1 MTEKLQLTIN
11 GTAVE
16 AKLLFD
22 RPLENN
28 HEKWGKSYGFK
39 LTILND
45 TEDAKKG
52 DERILFLNEK
62 SPATSQLLA
71 LGKDQVF
78 TIQKKQGRDDEYAN
92 YIVTTPEGQE
102 PKGQAPAPAK
112 TSQTTAPA
120 ATGSAPALVPVGFDP
135 VAALAKATDGA
146 YKAAEQTVKAMA
158 AEGASEEEV
167 RALVDSPAWLAT
179 ATDKLYDY
187 LLMKARS

>member
-11 GTAVE
+11 GTPVE

-22 RPLENN
+22 RPLEND
-28 HEKWGKSYGFK
+28 HPSWGKSYGFK

-45 TEDAKKG
+45 TEDAKTG

-62 SPATSQLLA
+62 SPAASQLLA

-78 TIQKKQGRDDEYAN
+78 TIQKKQAKNDEYPN

-112 TSQTTAPA
+112 TSQPTAPA
-120 ATGSAPALVPVGFDP
+120 ATGSAPALVPAGFDP
-135 VAALAKATDGA
+135 VAALAKATEGA
-146 YKAAEQTVKAMA
+146 YKAAAKV
-158 AEGASEEEV
+158 AETMSGDAPEGVVE
-167 RALVDSPAWLAT
+167 RLVNSPEWLST

-187 LLMKARS
+187 LLMKARG